1 MTTHISLWYSIPPNK
16 APLKALFF
24 SRFFEKDNEIKR
36 RRIER
41 ECNQISASDRQM
53 HYDLSKWKNDK
64 WFWTTTTTKIKSD
77 FIGLPFTDHFKYP
90 RKKNKRVA
98 RTLLLSLLVIIGFLS
113 FWFSLL
119 NRNIF
124 SLDLIVEAPKLPV
137 NCCSSLF
144 ISDWRSE

>member
-64 WFWTTTTTKIKSD
+64 WFWTTTTKIKSD

-90 RKKNKRVA
+90 RKKKQKSSTYSSSFTSRNNRFSFFLIFFVKSKHLFAGSHRWS
-98 RTLLLSLLVIIGFLS
+98 TKITGKLLL
-113 FWFSLL
+113 
-119 NRNIF
+119 IF
-124 SLDLIVEAPKLPV
+124 VH
-137 NCCSSLF
+137 
-144 ISDWRSE
+144 